1 MNVGRWKESFI
12 LEMASYRVVR
22 TGPYNQGALCPIL
35 FLNFRNQI
43 TKKVLEGNRF
53 LVFRRKLKLEI
64 GNRNHKSESRK
75 LKSNIINRNQNRKIS
90 QSKNKTQTAADN
102 IVKFFAPS
110 PFPQPQ
116 STPSPPIFS
125 LPGAHHGLLSLPIY
139 IRLELVIFDVA
150 TYQWNPPSL
159 M

>member
-1 MNVGRWKESFI
+1 
-12 LEMASYRVVR
+12 MASYRVVR

-90 QSKNKTQTAADN
+90 QSKNKTQTATDKHRE
-102 IVKFFAPS
+102 IFCFPPS
-110 PFPQPQ
+110 PLSSHHL
-116 STPSPPIFS
+116 STPSPPIF
-125 LPGAHHGLLSLPIY
+125 SLPIY
-139 IRLELVIFDVA
+139 IRLELVIFDIA
-150 TYQWNPPSL
+150 TNQ
-159 M
+159 

>member
-12 LEMASYRVVR
+12 LEKFSYRVVR

-90 QSKNKTQTAADN
+90 QSRNKTQTATDKHRE
-102 IVKFFAPS
+102 IFCS
-110 PFPQPQ
+110 PPPPFL
-116 STPSPPIFS
+116 STPVHTLSPN
-125 LPGAHHGLLSLPIY
+125 LLTTNLYQTRISNIWHCY
-139 IRLELVIFDVA
+139 KSMKA
-150 TYQWNPPSL
+150 TLINAIL
-159 M
+159 I

>member
-22 TGPYNQGALCPIL
+22 TGPYNHGDLCPIL

-53 LVFRRKLKLEI
+53 LVFWRKLKLEI

-90 QSKNKTQTAADN
+90 QSKNKTQTATDKHRE
-102 IVKFFAPS
+102 IFCS
-110 PFPQPQ
+110 PPPLSSQHQ
-116 STPSPPIFS
+116 STPSPQIF
-125 LPGAHHGLLSLPIY
+125 SLPIY
-139 IRLELVIFDVA
+139 IRLELVIFDIA
-150 TYQWNPPSL
+150 TNQWKPP
-159 M
+159 

>member
-12 LEMASYRVVR
+12 LEKFSYRVVR

-90 QSKNKTQTAADN
+90 QSRNKTQTATDRHRE
-102 IVKFFAPS
+102 IFCS
-110 PFPQPQ
+110 PPLSSQHQ
-116 STPSPPIFS
+116 STPSPQIF
-125 LPGAHHGLLSLPIY
+125 SLPIY
-139 IRLELVIFDVA
+139 IRLELVIFDIA
-150 TYQWNPPSL
+150 TNQWKPP
-159 M
+159 

>member
-90 QSKNKTQTAADN
+90 QSKNKTQTATDKHRE
-102 IVKFFAPS
+102 IFCS
-110 PFPQPQ
+110 PPFL
-116 STPSPPIFS
+116 STPVHTLSPN
-125 LPGAHHGLLSLPIY
+125 LLTTNLYQTRISNIWHCY
-139 IRLELVIFDVA
+139 KSMKA
-150 TYQWNPPSL
+150 TLINAIL
-159 M
+159 I

>member
-12 LEMASYRVVR
+12 LEKFSYRVVR

-90 QSKNKTQTAADN
+90 QSRNKTQTATDKHRE
-102 IVKFFAPS
+102 IFCSPS
-110 PFPQPQ
+110 LSSQHQ
-116 STPSPPIFS
+116 STPSPQIF
-125 LPGAHHGLLSLPIY
+125 SLPIY
-139 IRLELVIFDVA
+139 IRLELVIFDIA
-150 TYQWNPPSL
+150 TNQWKPP
-159 M
+159 

>member
-1 MNVGRWKESFI
+1 
-12 LEMASYRVVR
+12 MASYRVVR

-90 QSKNKTQTAADN
+90 QSKNKTQTATDKHREIFCSFPLPPTPVHTLTPNLLTTRSPSRTPVTTNLYQTRISN
-102 IVKFFAPS
+102 I
-110 PFPQPQ
+110 
-116 STPSPPIFS
+116 
-125 LPGAHHGLLSLPIY
+125 
-139 IRLELVIFDVA
+139 
-150 TYQWNPPSL
+150 
-159 M
+159 

>member
-12 LEMASYRVVR
+12 LEMFSYRVVR

-75 LKSNIINRNQNRKIS
+75 LKSNIINRNRNRKIS
-90 QSKNKTQTAADN
+90 QSRNKTQTATDKHRE
-102 IVKFFAPS
+102 IFCS
-110 PFPQPQ
+110 SSLSSQHQ
-116 STPSPPIFS
+116 STPSPQIF
-125 LPGAHHGLLSLPIY
+125 SLPIY
-139 IRLELVIFDVA
+139 IRLELVIFDIA
-150 TYQWNPPSL
+150 TNQWKPP
-159 M
+159 